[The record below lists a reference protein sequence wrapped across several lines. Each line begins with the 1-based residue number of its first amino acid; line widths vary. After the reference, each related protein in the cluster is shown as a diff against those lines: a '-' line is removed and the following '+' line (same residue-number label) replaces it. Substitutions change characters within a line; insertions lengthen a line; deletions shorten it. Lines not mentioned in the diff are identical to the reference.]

1 MKYKRN
7 SVFVYVL
14 LLAVLSFMISLN
26 RGNFNTDNSI
36 QKKKVS
42 FPIQEKTQDSKSNF
56 VKTVFEAAVDFKQY
70 S

>member
-7 SVFVYVL
+7 SVFVYVF

-26 RGNFNTDNSI
+26 RGTSTTDNSI

-42 FPIQEKTQDSKSNF
+42 FPIQEKKQDSKSNF
-56 VKTVFEAAVDFKQY
+56 VKTVFETAVDFKQY